1 MTTEDTTE
9 TNFTFTQYE
18 TVPAALRISTMLGK
32 LVGTIGKWGTL
43 FLIPMIL
50 ITVWDVLQ
58 RKVLKVVGDIMLAE
72 GWTDA
77 RNWMYGAFLDKLP
90 FQSTLLQELEWHFHV
105 ATFALVLGYGYIYNR
120 HVRVDLIREK
130 LSFRKQ
136 AWIELIG
143 VSLFM
148 IPFCLI
154 VGWFSVDYAYDAF
167 LTSEQSSSLVGL
179 NHRWAIKSIL
189 VFGLLIAA
197 MAGVAVWLQIA
208 FALFGPRDDK
218 FPLYVIEHEEE
229 KLAKREMLDNI
240 DASFADGSNEAKRGD
255 SSKLMSR
262 NIDEDTLEH
271 MADTKGQIA
280 FTILGLVLMVIVLA
294 LVFHTFNF
302 FSWFV

>member
-1 MTTEDTTE
+1 MTTDESSFVYTRYDTIP
-9 TNFTFTQYE
+9 F
-18 TVPAALRISTMLGK
+18 ALRMSTMLGK

-58 RKVLKVVGDIMLAE
+58 RKIMKFVGDIMLAQ
-72 GWTDA
+72 GWIDA
-77 RNWMYGAFLDKLP
+77 RDWMYSHFLGALP

-130 LSFRKQ
+130 LAFRKQ
-136 AWIELIG
+136 AWIELVG

-148 IPFCLI
+148 IPYCLI
-154 VGWFSVDYAYDAF
+154 VGWFSIDYAYDAY
-167 LTSEQSSSLVGL
+167 LTNEQSASLVGL
-179 NHRWAIKSIL
+179 SHRWAIKSIL
-189 VFGLLIAA
+189 VFGLGVAVF
-197 MAGVAVWLQIA
+197 AGFAVWLQVA
-208 FALFGPRDDK
+208 FALFGPREDK

-240 DASFADGSNEAKRGD
+240 DASFGDGSNEAKRGD

-262 NIDEDTLEH
+262 NIDEETLEH
-271 MADTKGQIA
+271 MADTKGQVA
-280 FTILGLVLMVIVLA
+280 FTVLGVILMIIVLA

-302 FSWFV
+302 WTWFS